1 MYLETPCACLTTYKN
16 KIIMKQKVSVPFML
30 MGIVF
35 VVCLITANLLETKLI
50 QLGPLNVTAGL
61 LVFPISYVINDCIA
75 EVWGYKK
82 TRLVI
87 WAGFA
92 MNFFVVLM
100 GLLAV
105 HIPAPEYWEG
115 AEHFN
120 FVFNFVPRIA
130 VASLLAFL
138 AGSFTNAYIMSRM
151 KLQHEGRYFALRA
164 ILSTVLGE
172 GIDSLIFFPIAF
184 GGILTTPQLLELMV
198 LQVVLKTVYEIIIL
212 PLTSRLVKRIKELE
226 GSDTYD
232 HNISYNPLRVK
243 DIE

>member
-1 MYLETPCACLTTYKN
+1 
-16 KIIMKQKVSVPFML
+16 ML
-30 MGIVF
+30 MGIIF

-50 QLGPLNVTAGL
+50 QLGPLSVTAGL

-75 EVWGYKK
+75 EVWGFKK

-87 WAGFA
+87 WCGFA

-105 HIPAPEYWEG
+105 QIPSAPYWEG

-130 VASLLAFL
+130 FASLIAFL
-138 AGSFTNAYIMSRM
+138 AGSFTNAFVMSKM
-151 KLQHEGRYFALRA
+151 KLRDGKRRFALRA
-164 ILSTVLGE
+164 ILSTVAGE

-184 GGILTTPQLLELMV
+184 GGIIGVSELLQLMLV
-198 LQVVLKTVYEIIIL
+198 QVALKTLYEILIL
-212 PLTSRLVKRIKELE
+212 PLTTRVVKRVKALE
-226 GSDTYD
+226 GSDVYD
-232 HNISYNPLRVK
+232 RDISYNILNVK